1 MQINHIALYTNDLEG
16 LRIFYEKYFYAIS
29 NQKYKSKTSGL
40 ESYFLHFTDGA
51 RLELITKP
59 NLALRSGE
67 DGRIGIAHLAIGAG
81 SRKMVDSITASLVK
95 DGYPI
100 LCPPR
105 ETGDGYYESRIS
117 DPDGNEIEITE

>member
-1 MQINHIALYTNDLEG
+1 MQISHVALYTYDLEN
-16 LRIFYEKYFYAIS
+16 LRDFYEKYFYAIP
-29 NQKYKSKTSGL
+29 NLKYKNKESGL
-40 ESYFLHFTDGA
+40 ESYFLRFSGGA

-59 NLALRSGE
+59 ELINRADGN
-67 DGRIGIAHLAIGAG
+67 GRIGIAHLAFGAG
-81 SRKMVDSITASLVK
+81 SRKMVDSITAMLFK

-105 ETGDGYYESRIS
+105 VTGDGYYESRVS